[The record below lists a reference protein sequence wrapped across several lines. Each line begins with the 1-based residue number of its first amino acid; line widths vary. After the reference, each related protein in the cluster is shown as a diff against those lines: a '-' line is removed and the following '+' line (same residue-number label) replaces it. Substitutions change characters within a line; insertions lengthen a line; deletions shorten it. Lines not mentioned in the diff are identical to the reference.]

1 MHAEKALDNTPG
13 IFLIKVFTKQG
24 IARKIPILIKD
35 TSQKH
40 IANTTLNDKTEE
52 QKEKWRTGHQK
63 IYGKFRNIFPK
74 RKLGQN
80 F

>member
-40 IANTTLNDKTEE
+40 IANTILNDKTLEAFSLNSRMR
-52 QKEKWRTGHQK
+52 QR
-63 IYGKFRNIFPK
+63 FS
-74 RKLGQN
+74 L
-80 F
+80 

>member
-13 IFLIKVFTKQG
+13 IFLIKVFTKQR

-40 IANTTLNDKTEE
+40 IANTTLNDKTLEAFSLNSRMR
-52 QKEKWRTGHQK
+52 QR
-63 IYGKFRNIFPK
+63 FS
-74 RKLGQN
+74 L
-80 F
+80 

>member
-40 IANTTLNDKTEE
+40 IANTTLKDKTLEAFSLNSRMR
-52 QKEKWRTGHQK
+52 QR
-63 IYGKFRNIFPK
+63 FS
-74 RKLGQN
+74 L
-80 F
+80 

>member
-40 IANTTLNDKTEE
+40 IANIILNDKTLEAFSLNSRMR
-52 QKEKWRTGHQK
+52 QR
-63 IYGKFRNIFPK
+63 FS
-74 RKLGQN
+74 L
-80 F
+80 